1 MTLKELINKLQESID
16 NSVCDADSDVAIEIH
31 TKKDFITCWNV
42 EVGNIKID
50 ESNYVCLGVCDYMPE
65 KFIEESNLVSID
77 NVIFEPMPK
86 GN

>member
-1 MTLKELINKLQESID
+1 MKIQELINKLQKSID
-16 NSVCDADSDVAIEIH
+16 DSVCDVDSDVAIEIH
-31 TKKDFITCWNV
+31 TKKDFITCWNI

-50 ESNYVCLGVCDYMPE
+50 ESNYVCLGVVDYMPE

-77 NVIFEPMPK
+77 NVIFEPVPK